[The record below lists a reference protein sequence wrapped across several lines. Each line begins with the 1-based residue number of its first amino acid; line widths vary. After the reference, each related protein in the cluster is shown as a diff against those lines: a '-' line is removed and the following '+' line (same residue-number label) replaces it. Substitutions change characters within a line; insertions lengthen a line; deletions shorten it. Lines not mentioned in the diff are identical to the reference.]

1 MNEWNIQSRAHAC
14 EACQQPFAD
23 KQVYYT
29 LLFDLAPE
37 LRRSDVCEACW
48 QKQFADAAIQK
59 GLISRWQGTYEKAA
73 PAVEV
78 IQKENAETL
87 LKKLIELNDPRYIPA
102 GFILAV
108 MLERKRILKVKEQI
122 VREGKRTFIYE
133 QPKTGDVFTIT
144 DPDLHL
150 NQLESVQRDVAHLL
164 EHGLNPPQPSE
175 AAPGAAETTA
185 HSAAATPSREGE
197 LAATSAEPTTTN

>member
-23 KQVYYT
+23 KQVYHT

-37 LRRSDVCEACW
+37 LRRQDVCEACW

-59 GLISRWQGTYEKAA
+59 GLISRWQGIYEA
-73 PAVEV
+73 PAPVAEV

-102 GFILAV
+102 GYILAV
-108 MLERKRILKVKEQI
+108 MLERKRLLKVKEQI
-122 VREGKRTFIYE
+122 VRDGKRTFIYE

-150 NQLESVQRDVAHLL
+150 NQLEAVQRDVAHLL
-164 EHGLNPPQPSE
+164 EHGLNPPQPPDAGGSATE
-175 AAPGAAETTA
+175 TATTVAGDANTATESDPAPAAPTA
-185 HSAAATPSREGE
+185 
-197 LAATSAEPTTTN
+197 N